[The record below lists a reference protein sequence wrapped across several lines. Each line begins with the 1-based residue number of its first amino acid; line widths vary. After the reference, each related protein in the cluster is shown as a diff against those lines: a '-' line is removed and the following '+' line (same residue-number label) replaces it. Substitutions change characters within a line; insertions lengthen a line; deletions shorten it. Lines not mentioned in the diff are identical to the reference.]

1 MLKLGGSMY
10 LNLWRTLFSTFLPT
24 TQTESIWLRWSFC
37 YCTAIDYNYINYKTT
52 FFSFGLLDKYLINKG
67 GLYCAELSLYAIGIS
82 YAEPPATS
90 KDR

>member
-10 LNLWRTLFSTFLPT
+10 LNLWRTLL
-24 TQTESIWLRWSFC
+24 SIWLRWSFC